1 MAVRVKAQFLPNAK
15 HLAARQRTRAK
26 AVDAAMI
33 AGSRG
38 WGEAVKQ
45 RAIRLSQGPLK
56 TAELRHIRPGLYST
70 LNPPSPTFDVVVN
83 MQTGLFA
90 RSWRCAT
97 WSFSGSVTT
106 TVYNAASYSGFM
118 DGTSRMRQR
127 LVLKAAV
134 YGWPGNPYTAADYA
148 RIMAEASAA
157 STASITGANATQTP
171 FTQAIRR
178 VKVATETAYTGG
190 SYGSASFVGDL
201 VSIGTGIIAVY
212 AGEFF

>member
-106 TVYNAASYSGFM
+106 TVYNAAS
-118 DGTSRMRQR
+118 
-127 LVLKAAV
+127 
-134 YGWPGNPYTAADYA
+134 
-148 RIMAEASAA
+148 
-157 STASITGANATQTP
+157 TASITGANATQTP